1 MQKDDITSLRKSLKM
16 TQNEFA
22 EFCGVTTRTIQ
33 KWEAGGT
40 MPTIVCKFLELV
52 KGETNSCFQKIEN
65 QIEQSSKTGNS
76 KTGAE
81 TERFITVIESQLG
94 MLRKSQEQID
104 RLITILENKE

>member
-52 KGETNSCFQKIEN
+52 KGETIRVFKKSKIRLNNRQRLAIQRRVQKRN
-65 QIEQSSKTGNS
+65 G
-76 KTGAE
+76 
-81 TERFITVIESQLG
+81 L
-94 MLRKSQEQID
+94 
-104 RLITILENKE
+104 